1 MTSAV
6 NENAVRKRDIRI
18 IFICWLAYTA
28 AYVGRLNYNA
38 SIVALIADLGVTKAE
53 AGLVSSFFFFAYG
66 AGQLV
71 NGILSKKYN
80 AKIMIFAS
88 LITSAVLNLIMPLCS
103 DISIMKFVWM
113 FNGMAQ
119 SVLWS
124 TLIKT
129 LSDIVSE
136 KMLPKAILVMSTTV
150 AVGTFVSYGVSA
162 LCVNFG
168 AWRTV
173 FYIASTVLALSA
185 FVWISLYGK
194 SEESDVP
201 KEIKKDERIKMG
213 KGIIIAL
220 IVTAFAGMANGFIK
234 DGINTWVPSVLYE
247 EFNVS
252 QSFSILLTL
261 LLPLLSTFGAAI
273 IKKIH
278 EKIESHAVMNCIMF
292 AFSAIICGGIL
303 FSMKIHSIAAVM
315 VCFILVACAMAMIN
329 NVITSMFALD
339 NRRLLNA
346 GFAAGLLNT
355 FCYIGS
361 TTTSYALGAVSQSSG
376 WNAVFVIMLSVCAAA
391 CVICFA
397 GNIIHKRLE
406 K

>member
-1 MTSAV
+1 M
-6 NENAVRKRDIRI
+6 NENAVRKRDLRI

-88 LITSAVLNLIMPLCS
+88 LITSAALNLIMPLCS
-103 DISIMKFVWM
+103 DISVMKFVWM

-162 LCVNFG
+162 LCVNLG
-168 AWRTV
+168 AWQTV
-173 FYIASTVLALSA
+173 FYIASAVLAVSA

-194 SEESDVP
+194 NEKTTAEE
-201 KEIKKDERIKMG
+201 EIKKDEKIKMG
-213 KGIIIAL
+213 SGIIIAL
-220 IVTAFAGMANGFIK
+220 VVTAFAGMANGFIK

-247 EFNVS
+247 EFGVS

-261 LLPLLSTFGAAI
+261 LLPLISTFGAAI

-278 EKIESHAVMNCIMF
+278 ERIESHAVMNCIMF
-292 AFSAIICGGIL
+292 AFSAFICGGIL
-303 FSMKIHSIAAVM
+303 FSMRIHSLAAVM
-315 VCFILVACAMAMIN
+315 VCFICVACAMAMIN

-376 WNAVFVIMLSVCAAA
+376 WNAVFIIMLTVCAAA
-391 CVICFA
+391 AVICFA
-397 GNIIHKRLE
+397 GNIIHKRMG

>member
-1 MTSAV
+1 MK
-6 NENAVRKRDIRI
+6 ENAVRKRDLRI

-38 SIVALIADLGVTKAE
+38 SIVALISDLGVTKAE

-88 LITSAVLNLIMPLCS
+88 LIISAVLNLIMPLCN
-103 DISIMKFVWM
+103 DISVMKFVWM

-129 LSDIVSE
+129 LSDLVSE

-168 AWRTV
+168 KWQTV
-173 FYIASTVLALSA
+173 FYIASAVLAVSA
-185 FVWISLYGK
+185 VVWISLFGK
-194 SEESDVP
+194 NEKSAPDE
-201 KEIKKDERIKMG
+201 EIKKNDKVKMG

-292 AFSAIICGGIL
+292 AFSALICGGVLLSI
-303 FSMKIHSIAAVM
+303 KIHSLAAVM
-315 VCFILVACAMAMIN
+315 VCFVLVACAMAMIN

-361 TTTSYALGAVSQSSG
+361 TTTTYALGAVSQSSG
-376 WNAVFVIMLSVCAAA
+376 WNVVFIIMLSVCAVAST
-391 CVICFA
+391 ICFF
-397 GNIIHKRLE
+397 GSIIHKRME
-406 K
+406 KQK

>member
-1 MTSAV
+1 M
-6 NENAVRKRDIRI
+6 NENAIRKRDLRI

-38 SIVALIADLGVTKAE
+38 SIVALVDDLGVTKAE

-88 LITSAVLNLIMPLCS
+88 LLTSAVLNLIMPLCS
-103 DISIMKFVWM
+103 DISVMKFVWM

-168 AWRTV
+168 AWQTV
-173 FYIASTVLALSA
+173 FYIASAVLAISA
-185 FVWISLYGK
+185 FIWISLYGK
-194 SEESDVP
+194 NEKLSVEEA
-201 KEIKKDERIKMG
+201 IQKDEKVKMG

-220 IVTAFAGMANGFIK
+220 TVTAFAGMANGFIK

-292 AFSAIICGGIL
+292 TFSAFICGGIL
-303 FSMKIHSIAAVM
+303 LSMRIHSLAAVM
-315 VCFILVACAMAMIN
+315 ICFILVACAMAMIN

-391 CVICFA
+391 AVICFA
-397 GNIIHKRLE
+397 GNIIHRRME

>member
-1 MTSAV
+1 MTPV
-6 NENAVRKRDIRI
+6 INENAVRKRDLRI

-28 AYVGRLNYNA
+28 AYVGRLNYSA
-38 SIVALIADLGVTKAE
+38 SIVALVADLGVTKAE

-88 LITSAVLNLIMPLCS
+88 LITSAVLNPIMPLCS
-103 DISIMKFVWM
+103 DISVMKFVWM
-113 FNGMAQ
+113 LNGMAQ

-129 LSDIVSE
+129 LSDLVSE

-150 AVGTFVSYGVSA
+150 AVGTFVSYGISA

-168 AWRTV
+168 AWQTV
-173 FYIASTVLALSA
+173 FYIASAVLAISA

-194 SEESDVP
+194 NEKSNAVEEIQ
-201 KEIKKDERIKMG
+201 KEEKVRMG

-220 IVTAFAGMANGFIK
+220 VVTAFAGMANGFIK

-247 EFNVS
+247 EFDVS

-261 LLPLLSTFGAAI
+261 LLPLISTFGAAI

-278 EKIESHAVMNCIMF
+278 EKIESHAVMNCIMY
-292 AFSAIICGGIL
+292 AFSALICGGIL
-303 FSMKIHSIAAVM
+303 LSMRIHSLAAVM
-315 VCFILVACAMAMIN
+315 ICFILVACSMAMIN

-361 TTTSYALGAVSQSSG
+361 TTTSYALGAVSQSNG
-376 WNAVFVIMLSVCAAA
+376 WNMVFVIMLTVCAAA
-391 CVICFA
+391 AIICFV
-397 GNIIHKRLE
+397 GNIIHKRME